1 MVVDGR
7 NSEQTSLV
15 VNIFSPCHRAPVL
28 QRPPSLLPPVF
39 TSHAFLYPRCSRSP
53 PRLCPWW
60 VPPMSNSKNVNPWR
74 LSCSSIATITITGP
88 SESSYWWALLSF
100 REVQRFWLMRFATFL
115 FQGSKR
121 EQCDHLGL
129 YTGWPEP
136 HFYYR
141 YQRQRHLPQ
150 RCLLHC
156 GICRPLSEG
165 PCTLFSPLSL
175 SCSCFFF

>member
-1 MVVDGR
+1 MVETPSR
-7 NSEQTSLV
+7 HPSLSTSFPLATEHPS
-15 VNIFSPCHRAPVL
+15 FSVL
-28 QRPPSLLPPVF
+28 QVSYRQSLPAMRFSTLAALALLPV
-39 TSHAFLYPRCSRSP
+39 SALGEFLRCP
-53 PRLCPWW
+53 IQ
-60 VPPMSNSKNVNPWR
+60 KNVNPWR